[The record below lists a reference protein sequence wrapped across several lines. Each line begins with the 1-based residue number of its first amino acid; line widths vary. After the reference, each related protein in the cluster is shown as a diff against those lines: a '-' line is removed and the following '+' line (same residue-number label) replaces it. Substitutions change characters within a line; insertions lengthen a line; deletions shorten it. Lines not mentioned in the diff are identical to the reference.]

1 MPYPN
6 RTKFTVELT
15 FMQERSHFKFE
26 LQSLLLEELI
36 IIKRTYNLSDCVI
49 SWAHCFKGLKDY
61 NEIFTSYCTA
71 VCYWS
76 LKCKLHR
83 PIYRLSKKKVM
94 SCQTQKSRKAIISPF
109 LSDQSLISFSHLQI
123 LIVVSGCK

>member
-49 SWAHCFKGLKDY
+49 SWAHCFNGA
-61 NEIFTSYCTA
+61 ERSY
-71 VCYWS
+71 
-76 LKCKLHR
+76 
-83 PIYRLSKKKVM
+83 
-94 SCQTQKSRKAIISPF
+94 
-109 LSDQSLISFSHLQI
+109 
-123 LIVVSGCK
+123 